1 MYLYAS
7 QSTQKVKERML
18 LNHISHSMGQNSHT
32 VFKTLFHFHHPPP
45 PPYTHTCI
53 PHAHTHTTEQVA
65 RLFPTHLLQHY
76 RVWHRSVL
84 QTGGSCWWSA
94 LPLNN
99 QPPPGKHKQ
108 YIKYVIPPHTHKSR
122 PKKKKKKKK
131 ANVAGSHLHCNPRLW
146 QM

>member
-7 QSTQKVKERML
+7 QSTRKVKERML

-32 VFKTLFHFHHPPP
+32 VFTTLFSSHPH
-45 PPYTHTCI
+45 THT
-53 PHAHTHTTEQVA
+53 HAYLMRTHTTEQVA
-65 RLFPTHLLQHY
+65 RLFPTHLLQRY

-94 LPLNN
+94 LPPNN

-122 PKKKKKKKK
+122 PKKKKK

-146 QM
+146 QIKDYRP